1 MLIYPYS
8 FQKLQDKPVK
18 LTIIIS
24 LFAIHPCKKSLHLY
38 KIRSMVSCTFY
49 SIPYSRFKWG
59 RDLDTKGHTW
69 HLSVDQRRS
78 VCAFHVKAPKSG
90 VAT

>member
-1 MLIYPYS
+1 MGEGVGAGP
-8 FQKLQDKPVK
+8 
-18 LTIIIS
+18 
-24 LFAIHPCKKSLHLY
+24 
-38 KIRSMVSCTFY
+38 R
-49 SIPYSRFKWG
+49 
-59 RDLDTKGHTW
+59 TKGHTW